1 MKKTS
6 LISII
11 SCFLLF
17 GCATAGQ
24 YQAECEKIY
33 PKFGDMVG
41 CLKEKIHADNRSQMA
56 NNQPYVQRYLLEAD
70 KLAGMVQ
77 KKQISEIDAR
87 IRLSDLYMQL
97 RSAQN
102 AEGQAAVNSWQ
113 RQQMINN
120 MNKPVNTNCY
130 GTGSSVHCQTY

>member
-1 MKKTS
+1 MKKLS
-6 LISII
+6 FIFVM
-11 SCFLLF
+11 SCLLLV

-41 CLKEKIHADNRSQMA
+41 CLKQKLNSDSRSHRA
-56 NNQPYVQRYLLEAD
+56 GDQPYVQRYLLEAD
-70 KLAGMVQ
+70 KLADMVQ
-77 KKQISEIDAR
+77 KKKISEIDAR

-97 RSAQN
+97 RNAQN
-102 AEGQAAVNSWQ
+102 AEGQAAMNSWQ

>member
-1 MKKTS
+1 MKKFYYVILC
-6 LISII
+6 LI
-11 SCFLLF
+11 LA

-33 PKFGDMVG
+33 PQFGDMVS
-41 CLKEKIHADNRSQMA
+41 CLKERVNADWRSNRPGD
-56 NNQPYVQRYLLEAD
+56 QPFVHRYLLEAD
-70 KLAGMVQ
+70 KLAAMVQ
-77 KKQISEIDAR
+77 NKQISEIDAR

-97 RSAQN
+97 RNTQN
-102 AEGQAAVNSWQ
+102 AESQAAMGMWQ

-130 GTGSSVHCQTY
+130 GAGNSVHCQTY